1 MVFRER
7 EDLMPFVRRFR
18 RLHAVLRTVVGAMF
32 CLATPTT
39 LTAQTTS
46 ASVSGSVKDSQSGIL
61 PGATV
66 ALTSRTQ
73 GNTLS
78 AVTDDQG
85 RFIFPIVRPDTYS
98 LKVSMQGFKGLQQT
112 NLVVN
117 ANDKIALGVLTLEVG
132 GIEENVSVL
141 ARVTELQAESGER
154 SFTMENETL
163 KNIANNGRSIF
174 TFATLVPGVGTA
186 LANDA
191 AASQTSD
198 LVVNGQRPPTPRT
211 WRRPGAGNAIA
222 A

>member
-1 MVFRER
+1 MTSRATTSTLRRPQQMVFRER
-7 EDLMPFVRRFR
+7 EDLMPFVRGFR
-18 RLHAVLRTVVGAMF
+18 RLHAVLGTVVGAMF

-46 ASVSGSVKDSQSGIL
+46 ASVSGSVKDSQSGVL

-85 RFIFPIVRPDTYS
+85 RFVFPIVRPDTYT

-117 ANDKIALGVLTLEVG
+117 ANDKLALGVLTL
-132 GIEENVSVL
+132 
-141 ARVTELQAESGER
+141 
-154 SFTMENETL
+154 
-163 KNIANNGRSIF
+163 
-174 TFATLVPGVGTA
+174 
-186 LANDA
+186 
-191 AASQTSD
+191 
-198 LVVNGQRPPTPRT
+198 
-211 WRRPGAGNAIA
+211 
-222 A
+222 